1 MKVAIYGK
9 YYLNSTEPII
19 NDIFMFFNNN
29 GVEMIIEAAFLKI
42 LHEKKIIQKEYKT
55 FTSHKELD
63 SSFDMLISIGGDG
76 SILRAADLVRNSG
89 VPILGINAGRLGF
102 LATVQK
108 ENIAEFM
115 QFIINKKYTIS
126 KRTLLSLSCTPSNTA
141 VEEIN
146 FAMNEISVS
155 RKDTTSMIT
164 IETYLNKEFL
174 NSYWA
179 DGLII
184 ATPTGSTG
192 YSMSC
197 GGPILTPDVKGLV
210 ITPIAPHNL
219 NARPLVIPDETEIR
233 LKVSGREKNYLVSLD
248 SRITSV
254 KNETILI
261 IKKTPFQINMVEIN
275 RGDNYYICIQFL
287 FKNVQT
293 FPSFIFSTYYGNE
306 RTNSRVWHISWRK

>member
-19 NDIFMFFNNN
+19 NDIFVFFNNN
-29 GVEMIIEAAFLKI
+29 GVEMIIESAFLKI

-63 SSFDMLISIGGDG
+63 SSFNMLISIGGDG
-76 SILRAADLVRNSG
+76 TILRAAALVRNSG

-115 QFIINKKYTIS
+115 QFIIDKKYTIS
-126 KRTLLSLSCTPSNTA
+126 KRTLLSLSCTPTNEA

-164 IETYLNKEFL
+164 IETYLNNEFL

-197 GGPILTPDVKGLV
+197 GGPILTPDVKGFV

-219 NARPLVIPDETEIR
+219 NARPLVVPDETEIR
-233 LKVSGREKNYLVSLD
+233 LKVSGREEHYLVSLD

-254 KNETILI
+254 KNETILV
-261 IKKTPFQINMVEIN
+261 IKKTPFQINMVEIPEET
-275 RGDNYYICIQFL
+275 FL
-287 FKNVQT
+287 KT
-293 FPSFIFSTYYGNE
+293 L
-306 RTNSRVWHISWRK
+306 RTKLFWGEDRRN